1 MEQRPVAGHAPR
13 VLQQI
18 ALLATVTVCTLTF
31 VATCLGILGSLLAK
45 DAAGTGD
52 FIEYWAAG
60 HQLLH
65 HSNPYDDDAILPIER
80 VAGYPLDMP
89 AFIMANPP
97 TALPLVAPLGVLG
110 PKAGEFVWLAL
121 SIACLIASIKMI
133 RAMHGDPDNRV
144 HWLGYSF
151 APAFSCLLAGQ
162 VTIFVLFGLVL
173 FLRLHRTSPF
183 LAGLSLWFCLL
194 KPHLFLPFGIVLLT
208 WIVITRSYRVL
219 AGGLSAIAIG
229 TAIALLLDPSAW
241 SHYFQMMS
249 SRRPDLVWIPCV
261 SMALRQRSGH
271 GWVQYLPMTIGCIWA
286 LAYFRKHRARWDW
299 VEHGSLLMLV
309 SVLVAPYTW
318 LMDQAILIPA
328 LLHGAYATKSWQHI
342 TVLAL
347 ASAAIEAAALAGVP
361 LLQSS
366 FFLWT
371 APAWLAWYVWATA
384 NRNERKVYA
393 PPPLENGAGM
403 TIVNGSVR
411 DDRHEAP
418 PVMTPFRR
426 NPARPFAVLPH
437 HRPGVLPPGSP

>member
-1 MEQRPVAGHAPR
+1 MEQRSVAGHALR

-18 ALLATVTVCTLTF
+18 ALFATVAVCLLMF
-31 VATCLGILGSLLAK
+31 AVYPMGILSSFLLK
-45 DAAGTGD
+45 DTARTGD
-52 FIEYWAAG
+52 FIQYWAAG

-65 HSNPYDDDAILPIER
+65 HSNPYDDDAIRSLER

-89 AFIMANPP
+89 AFIMPNPP
-97 TALPLVAPLGVLG
+97 TALPLVAPLGLLG
-110 PKAGEFVWLAL
+110 PKAAEFVWLAL
-121 SIACLIASIKMI
+121 SIACLIASMKMI
-133 RAMHGDPDNRV
+133 RAMHGYPKNQI

-151 APAFSCLLAGQ
+151 APAMSCLMTRQ
-162 VTIFVLFGLVL
+162 VAIFILFGLVL

-194 KPHLFLPFGIVLLT
+194 KPHLFLPFGIVLLA
-208 WIVITRSYRVL
+208 WIVVTRSYRVL

-261 SMALRQRSGH
+261 SMALRQWLGH
-271 GWVQYLPMTIGCIWA
+271 GWVQYLPATIGCIWA

-299 VEHGSLLMLV
+299 MEHGSLLMLV

-318 LMDQAILIPA
+318 LTDQAILIPA
-328 LLHGAYATKSWQHI
+328 LVHGAYATKSRLCI
-342 TVLAL
+342 AVLAL

-384 NRNERKVYA
+384 NRDERKVYA
-393 PPPLENGAGM
+393 PPPLK
-403 TIVNGSVR
+403 TVQV
-411 DDRHEAP
+411 
-418 PVMTPFRR
+418 
-426 NPARPFAVLPH
+426 
-437 HRPGVLPPGSP
+437 